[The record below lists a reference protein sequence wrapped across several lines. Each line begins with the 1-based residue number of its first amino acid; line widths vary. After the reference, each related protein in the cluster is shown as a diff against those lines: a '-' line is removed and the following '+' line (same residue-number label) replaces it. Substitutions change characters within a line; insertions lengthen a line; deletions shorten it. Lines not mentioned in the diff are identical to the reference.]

1 MIEHLSLFLIQLP
14 LFELYLATFTAAA
27 LTCFVSIRRARR
39 ISDRDT
45 RRSLV
50 ALLTTSGLWATF
62 HVGYLTGPTASIQYG
77 FYMLG
82 LVVGLATVGPW
93 LYFCSA
99 YTGRALHHNR
109 TYQKIAV
116 AVYLGIV
123 AVKLTN
129 PLHGQY
135 FTTAEAT
142 VPFSHLMIQHGVI
155 HWLSMGLAY
164 SLAVVGIFMLFE
176 LFAQVDY
183 DTRPFVGLVGLTA
196 LPVAFDIAGFVYP
209 QLVDLTYSA
218 LGVALFAVGVLY
230 IYIDRFETIQLAGRY
245 DDPVIVIGED
255 FEIRDYN
262 RHAETLFSELTASI
276 GEKLDE
282 ELLELA
288 DSIATETVIERQQ
301 DGETRYYQ
309 PKTNPFSASQA
320 NLGQLIIFNDITEQE
335 RYRQQL
341 EAQNDR
347 LESFTGMVSHDL
359 RNPLNV
365 AQGNSQL
372 IRELFEM
379 ATNEDGSYEP
389 LDTETLATVD
399 DAVETLTV
407 TLTRM
412 ERLIDDLLVLARQGQ
427 SIDKTESV
435 SLRAVA
441 HDGWQMVDQHDA
453 TLVVDEN
460 LTITADPDRL
470 QQLLENLFRNAIEHG
485 GDDVTIRVGALA
497 GDTGVYIEDDGPGV
511 PEGIR
516 SEIFESGVTTN
527 QDGTGFGLAIVSEI
541 VTAHGWT
548 IECTESE
555 SGGARF
561 EITVEPTSDS
571 F

>member
-1 MIEHLSLFLIQLP
+1 MIESLSLLLTQLP
-14 LFELYLATFTAAA
+14 LFELYLAAFTAAA

-39 ISDRDT
+39 IADRDT

-50 ALLTTSGLWATF
+50 ALLATSGLWAAF
-62 HVGYLTGPTASIQYG
+62 HVGYLAGPTASIQYG

-82 LVVGLATVGPW
+82 LIVGLATVGPW

-116 AVYLGIV
+116 AIYLAIV

-129 PLHGQY
+129 PVHELY
-135 FTTAEAT
+135 FAAT
-142 VPFSHLMIQHGVI
+142 VTTDPFSHLMIQHGVI

-183 DTRPFVGLVGLTA
+183 DTRPFVVLVGLTA

-230 IYIDRFETIQLAGRY
+230 IYMDRFETIQLAGRY
-245 DDPVIVIGED
+245 DDPVVVIGD
-255 FEIRDYN
+255 DLEIRDYN
-262 RHAETLFSELTASI
+262 RSAETLFPELGAALGENLKQELPDLAASI
-276 GEKLDE
+276 T
-282 ELLELA
+282 
-288 DSIATETVIERQQ
+288 SETVIERQQ

-320 NLGQLIIFNDITEQE
+320 KLGQLIIFNDITEQE
-335 RYRQQL
+335 RYRKQL

-365 AQGNSQL
+365 AQGNSQ
-372 IRELFEM
+372 IISELFE
-379 ATNEDGSYEP
+379 AANNEDGSYEP
-389 LDTETLATVD
+389 LGTETLATVD
-399 DAVETLTV
+399 DASSALTV
-407 TLTRM
+407 TLARM
-412 ERLIDDLLVLARQGQ
+412 ERLIDDLLVLAREGQ
-427 SIDKTESV
+427 SIEETEPVPLKT
-435 SLRAVA
+435 VA
-441 HDGWQMVDQHDA
+441 DDGWQMVDQRDA
-453 TLVVDEN
+453 TLVVEEN
-460 LTITADPDRL
+460 PTITADPDRL

-485 GDDVTIRVGALA
+485 GTDVTIRVGALA
-497 GDTGVYIEDDGPGV
+497 DDTGVYIEDDGPGV
-511 PEGIR
+511 PEEIR
-516 SEIFESGVTTN
+516 DEVFESGVTTN
-527 QDGTGFGLAIVSEI
+527 RDGTGFGLAIVSKI
-541 VTAHGWT
+541 ATAHGWT
-548 IECTESE
+548 IDCTESE

-561 EITVEPTSDS
+561 EITVEPTE
-571 F
+571 

>member
-1 MIEHLSLFLIQLP
+1 MIKPLSSLLTQLP
-14 LFELYLATFTAAA
+14 LFEIYLTAFTAAA
-27 LTCFVSIRRARR
+27 LICVVSIRRARR
-39 ISDRDT
+39 IADRDT

-50 ALLTTSGLWATF
+50 ALLATSGLWAAF
-62 HVGYLTGPTASIQYG
+62 HVGYLVGPTARIQYG

-82 LVVGLATVGPW
+82 LIVGLATVGPW

-99 YTGRALHHNR
+99 YTGRALHHSR
-109 TYQKIAV
+109 TYQRIAI

-123 AVKLTN
+123 TVKVTN
-129 PLHGQY
+129 PVHGLY
-135 FTTAEAT
+135 FTAAMTT
-142 VPFSHLMIQHGVI
+142 DPFSHLMIQHGVI

-183 DTRPFVGLVGLTA
+183 DTRPFVVLVGLTA
-196 LPVAFDIAGFVYP
+196 LPVTFDIAGFVYP

-218 LGVALFAVGVLY
+218 LGVALFSVGVLY
-230 IYIDRFETIQLAGRY
+230 VYMDRFETIQLAGRY
-245 DDPVIVIGED
+245 DDPVIVIGD
-255 FEIRDYN
+255 DLEIRDYN
-262 RHAETLFSELTASI
+262 RRAETLFPELRAAI
-276 GEKLDE
+276 GKNLEQ
-282 ELLELA
+282 ELPDLA
-288 DSIATETVIERQQ
+288 AGITTETVIERQQ

-365 AQGNSQL
+365 AQGNSQ
-372 IRELFEM
+372 IISELFE
-379 ATNEDGSYEP
+379 AAKNEDGSYEP
-389 LDTETLATVD
+389 LGTETLATID
-399 DAVETLTV
+399 DAADALTV
-407 TLTRM
+407 TLARM
-412 ERLIDDLLVLARQGQ
+412 ERLIDDLLVLAREGQ
-427 SIDKTESV
+427 LIDETGPV
-435 SLRAVA
+435 SLRTVA
-441 HDGWQMVDQHDA
+441 QDGWQMIDQREA
-453 TLVVDEN
+453 TLVVEEN
-460 LTITADPDRL
+460 PTITADPDRL

-485 GDDVTIRVGALA
+485 GKDVTIRVGALA
-497 GDTGVYIEDDGPGV
+497 DDTGVYIEDNGPGI
-511 PEGIR
+511 PEDIR
-516 SEIFESGVTTN
+516 DEVFESGVTTN
-527 QDGTGFGLAIVSEI
+527 QDGTGFGLAIVGEI

-561 EITVEPTSDS
+561 EITVEVIE
-571 F
+571 